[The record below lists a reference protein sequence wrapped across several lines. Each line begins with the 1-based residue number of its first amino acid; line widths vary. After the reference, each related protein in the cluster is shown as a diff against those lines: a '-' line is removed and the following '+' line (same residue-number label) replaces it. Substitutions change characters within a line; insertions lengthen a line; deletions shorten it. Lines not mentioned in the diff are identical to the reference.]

1 MNVTKET
8 IVKKNDIE
16 MYSTHNK
23 WKSVI
28 AERFFRTLKN
38 KIHEYMT
45 SVSKNVYIDK
55 LDDIVNKHNNTYHTT
70 SKATPDDLRS
80 NTFIDSSIKVNG
92 KNLKFKICDN
102 FRMSKYKIAFA
113 KFTLQIG
120 LNKFLW
126 LKKLKI
132 LYRRHISLM
141 ILMEKSLLKYF
152 TKTNCKKQIKINLQ
166 LKK

>member
-8 IVKKNDIE
+8 IIQKNDIE
-16 MYSTHNK
+16 MYSTHNNG
-23 WKSVI
+23 KSVI
-28 AERFFRTLKN
+28 AERFLRTLKN
-38 KIHEYMT
+38 KIHKYMT
-45 SVSKNVYIDK
+45 SVSKKVYIDK

-80 NTFIDSSIKVNG
+80 NTFIDSSKKVNG

-120 LNKFLW
+120 LNKFFW

-141 ILMEKSLLKYF
+141 ILMEKNLLKYF
-152 TKTNCKKQIKINLQ
+152 AKTNCKKQIKINLQ